1 MILCDCAN
9 ISSSPSDGML
19 TGAYWI
25 GLFVPLEPKVQRFN
39 EIVFVAKR
47 MKGSFVTVDVLGVSG
62 KQGIE
67 EFVG

>member
-1 MILCDCAN
+1 
-9 ISSSPSDGML
+9 ML